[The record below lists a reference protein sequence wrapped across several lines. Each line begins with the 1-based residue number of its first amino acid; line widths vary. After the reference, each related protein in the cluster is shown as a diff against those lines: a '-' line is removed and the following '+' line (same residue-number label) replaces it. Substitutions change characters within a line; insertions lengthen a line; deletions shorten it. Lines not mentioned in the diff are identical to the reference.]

1 MRRLLTV
8 MCLVAAGFAPGTVLA
23 QPNRT
28 LLEEQIA
35 AYEELLSVRQAE
47 VDALT
52 AELSATNTELDAQ
65 LAERDRLGA
74 RIVSL
79 SAQQERIRSQTQVLR
94 QQQRSSAGRVARLEA
109 QAEGLQGQLQ
119 ELIVSLHKRRSGRY
133 MGALAQSESLFEL
146 RVRNYYLSRLSA
158 QDVTLLETFE
168 RTTAALNRARA
179 QRARQVRALS
189 ARAGELEANRQAL
202 ATTQGE
208 LEGIIAALSETR
220 AGQLAQQEALL
231 QEQTTIETDLTASR
245 GALAAELE
253 RLREAAARQAAL
265 AETAPR
271 DTDEAD
277 GALDDNSSDNN
288 GFADEAARLERLIR
302 GLGEPAQTSERSF
315 APPFPGPVVVR
326 PYGEEGATDVWLQA
340 RQPGSAVRA
349 LRSGIVYRASRITA
363 NSGYTVAVQHGP
375 ALISAYTNLQ
385 PPVVEIGDRVQ
396 QGQILGYLG
405 GGIVA
410 ADILQLRVG
419 RPQGL
424 NIIYRD
430 PAPLLGLR

>member
-1 MRRLLTV
+1 MRRLLIALSFGV
-8 MCLVAAGFAPGTVLA
+8 CLVAASFVPGAAFA
-23 QPNRT
+23 QQNRT

-47 VDALT
+47 LDALA
-52 AELSATNTELDAQ
+52 AELSVTNTELDAQ
-65 LAERDRLGA
+65 LAERDHLEA
-74 RIVSL
+74 RVLSL
-79 SAQQERIRSQTQVLR
+79 SDRQERIRAQIRTLR

-109 QAEGLQGQLQ
+109 QAEGLQGRLQ

-133 MGALAQSESLFEL
+133 AGALAQSESLFEL
-146 RVRNYYLSRLSA
+146 RVKNYYLSRLTQ

-168 RTTAALNRARA
+168 RTTAALGRARA
-179 QRARQVRALS
+179 QRARQVRTLS
-189 ARAGELEANRQAL
+189 ARAEELEANRQAL
-202 ATTQGE
+202 ATAQTN
-208 LEGIIAALSETR
+208 LEEVIAVLSETR

-231 QEQTTIETDLTASR
+231 EEQNSIEGELTASR

-253 RLREAAARQAAL
+253 RLREAAAQQAAL
-265 AETAPR
+265 AETAR
-271 DTDEAD
+271 QDAADEAP
-277 GALDDNSSDNN
+277 GETQDD

-302 GLGEPAQTSERSF
+302 GLGEPAQTSERGF

-326 PYGEEGATDVWLQA
+326 PYGEAGATDVWLQA

-363 NSGYTVAVQHGP
+363 NSGYTVAIQHGP

-385 PPVVEIGDRVQ
+385 PPVVEIGDRVE

-419 RPQGL
+419 RSQGL

>member
-1 MRRLLTV
+1 VRKLLIALSFGV
-8 MCLVAAGFAPGTVLA
+8 CLVAAGFMPGAAFA
-23 QPNRT
+23 QQNRT

-47 VDALT
+47 LDALA

-65 LAERDRLGA
+65 LAERDRLEV
-74 RIVSL
+74 RVLSL
-79 SAQQERIRSQTQVLR
+79 SDRQERIRTQIRTLR
-94 QQQRSSAGRVARLEA
+94 QQQRSSAGRVAQLEA
-109 QAEGLQGQLQ
+109 QAEGLKGQLQ

-133 MGALAQSESLFEL
+133 VGALAQSESLFEL
-146 RVRNYYLSRLSA
+146 RVRNYYLSRLTQ

-168 RTTAALNRARA
+168 HTTAALGRARA

-189 ARAGELEANRQAL
+189 ARAEELEANRQAL
-202 ATTQGE
+202 ATAQAN
-208 LEGIIAALSETR
+208 LEGIITTLGETR

-231 QEQTTIETDLTASR
+231 EEQNSIEGELTASR

-265 AETAPR
+265 AETAQR
-271 DTDEAD
+271 DADEAD
-277 GALDDNSSDNN
+277 EAPDD

-302 GLGEPAQTSERSF
+302 GLDEPAQTSERGF
-315 APPFPGPVVVR
+315 APPFPSPVVVR
-326 PYGEEGATDVWLQA
+326 PYGEAGATDVWLQA

-363 NSGYTVAVQHGP
+363 NSGYTVAIQHGP

-385 PPVVEIGDRVQ
+385 PPVVEIGDRVE

-419 RPQGL
+419 RSQGL